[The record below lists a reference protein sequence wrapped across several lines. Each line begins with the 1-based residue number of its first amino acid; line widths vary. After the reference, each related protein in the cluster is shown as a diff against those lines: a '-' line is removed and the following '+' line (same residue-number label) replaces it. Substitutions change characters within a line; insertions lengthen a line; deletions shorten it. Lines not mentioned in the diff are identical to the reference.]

1 MKPAQ
6 VLFKVLQDDPMKA
19 LYTVY
24 IVRQNFRAPEISRE
38 EDVPVISF
46 TRFRITSVA
55 GPQNAVTAQGRL
67 FVRGFSAQADEY
79 YMDMNIYELDRVF
92 ETLMF
97 GKQNF
102 VPNGNAVSLKL

>member
-6 VLFKVLQDDPMKA
+6 VFFRVFQDDPTKA

-24 IVRQNFRAPEISRE
+24 IVRQNFRSNSITRNM
-38 EDVPVISF
+38 PVINCAHF
-46 TRFRITSVA
+46 WVTSVA
-55 GPQNAVTAQGRL
+55 GPQNAITAQGRL
-67 FVRGFSAQADEY
+67 FVRGFSAEADEGY
-79 YMDMNIYELDRVF
+79 LDMNIYELDRVL